1 LTPTQFSQLSLNVDA
16 NQMTTFRGSSS
27 VAAVLFNEQST
38 RTVTPTDSRRAVTVL
53 SGPAGLL
60 QQPRPLLTSCHAYA
74 TLQRKLRSADAVKN
88 TRFRCFMAVITGC
101 D

>member
-1 LTPTQFSQLSLNVDA
+1 
-16 NQMTTFRGSSS
+16 MTTFRGSSS